1 MLADQSTSPTRF
13 RSAVLRSLNGRLLLF
28 VWMPNMFFELLLVF
42 DSALR
47 DRARVRQRARRLLH
61 LLEALRLHPLPH
73 RLRIRPRP
81 VPKTPLTQAI
91 AGSDGQRCNGSR
103 QQWWTGDSCGCARE
117 GLQPPRQRGR
127 LQLRRRLAQ
136 LADQRRCLRAR
147 QRAIVRLLGFRGRQT
162 VGGFE
167 RGGQLL
173 GRILEPSRP
182 ARKSAP

>member
-1 MLADQSTSPTRF
+1 ML
-13 RSAVLRSLNGRLLLF
+13 
-28 VWMPNMFFELLLVF
+28 FELLLVF

-47 DRARVRQRARRLLH
+47 NRARVRQRARRLLH

-81 VPKTPLTQAI
+81 VPKTPLAQTTSPTAV
-91 AGSDGQRCNGSR
+91 QRTRVANR
-103 QQWWTGDSCGCARE
+103 TGGSCGCVRE
-117 GLQPPRQRGR
+117 GFPPPRQRGR

-147 QRAIVRLLGFRGRQT
+147 QGTVVRLFSFRSGQT

-182 ARKSAP
+182 VRSRSAVKNHQA

>member
-1 MLADQSTSPTRF
+1 MDASFFSCGCQTCFLSFYWYLTARYATVRACASGLAGCFICSKPCACTLFHIASGSVPVLSPSKAPLAQTI
-13 RSAVLRSLNGRLLLF
+13 A
-28 VWMPNMFFELLLVF
+28 
-42 DSALR
+42 DS
-47 DRARVRQRARRLLH
+47 DR
-61 LLEALRLHPLPH
+61 
-73 RLRIRPRP
+73 
-81 VPKTPLTQAI
+81 
-91 AGSDGQRCNGSR
+91 QRCNGSR

-147 QRAIVRLLGFRGRQT
+147 QGTVVRLFSFRSGQT